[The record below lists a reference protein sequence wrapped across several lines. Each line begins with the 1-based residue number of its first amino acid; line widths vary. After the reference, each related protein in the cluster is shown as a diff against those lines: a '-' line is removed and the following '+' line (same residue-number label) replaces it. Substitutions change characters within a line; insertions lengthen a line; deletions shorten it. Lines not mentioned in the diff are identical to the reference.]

1 MYGWAAEELRGG
13 GNVQEIPKAQ
23 EQQQDKG
30 KQPRAVP
37 REAQAGYWE
46 NSFMERVV
54 QPRAVLEPHPWVGL
68 KCGGGT
74 WGSGNGWTQGELFYP
89 KQFYN
94 SVFSS
99 QGRGAA
105 SQKKKKAT
113 SKWEFSLCDVE
124 RFVGRGVTR
133 VSVEK
138 KYNLRD
144 LPT

>member
-1 MYGWAAEELRGG
+1 MEVALG
-13 GNVQEIPKAQ
+13 
-23 EQQQDKG
+23 
-30 KQPRAVP
+30 AV
-37 REAQAGYWE
+37 G
-46 NSFMERVV
+46 M
-54 QPRAVLEPHPWVGL
+54 VGL
-68 KCGGGT
+68 KEGFST
-74 WGSGNGWTQGELFYP
+74 LNNSIILF
-89 KQFYN
+89 
-94 SVFSS
+94 FSS
-99 QGRGAA
+99 QGRGTA